1 MRWTT
6 ESTLTTLKAETL
18 RPNRARNG
26 SLTTKEESLESG
38 TGIRTTWSTG
48 NMMGGRFVLSVPKM
62 GGRARSRPQ
71 NTEFYFQESLTWSDV
86 TSGPAS
92 FRLNGSGGIHDVTG
106 MSAFSFRGVE
116 RLLLA
121 GYCNTPIV
129 LAIARTTNPTLHF
142 QIGNFVNIPFIEVV
156 GGKPQP

>member
-1 MRWTT
+1 MVW
-6 ESTLTTLKAETL
+6 
-18 RPNRARNG
+18 
-26 SLTTKEESLESG
+26 ESG
-38 TGIRTTWSTG
+38 LPGQLGNDGRAIRAFGTE
-48 NMMGGRFVLSVPKM
+48 N
-62 GGRARSRPQ
+62 GGRARSVLR

-92 FRLNGSGGIHDVTG
+92 FRLKGSGGIHDVTG

-156 GGKPQP
+156 GKTSAVT